1 MSTVIISF
9 INTINM
15 KKLALYYLLFLSVN
29 AFCQEGAYK
38 MDVPAIALGEKQNYQ
53 VLSFEALANDKYAIL
68 YMQELPASIV
78 GDKEF
83 RNEKY
88 DGAYEEKDGKRLV
101 SNSNRVIFL
110 VRQTLSKTAAPT
122 TDFWVVAVRELQSD
136 MKYTMYYPPSFVH
149 PIIKDGIEVN
159 YSLKNLDLI
168 KGLSPREFDA
178 LVLLGKRTYGFYT
191 YPALR
196 STSKTAD
203 LVDNIKLLKSD
214 IKQLKAALG
223 KGDIPKEEKQ
233 LFKREVLDK
242 ARLVATRLDKKDS
255 VQIKLYMSTND
266 DSHYELLKS
275 QTYFGSVMPGF
286 ATTLVYDPTLK
297 VSAAF
302 GYVQLKYK
310 DASGAKA
317 IFLALGIDNNGD
329 PQFWSV
335 DAGKNTLNSFLPWLA
350 FSNENGIYVVSRNQE
365 KMFKPIYQY
374 HLLKRDGSVTTLCPT
389 SDADLGLQKSE
400 YMYADPEKK
409 AAQSTTGNYSPTD
422 KVDFPVGIFD
432 WNKSK
437 LLFTGAKISTNNTN
451 SVVTS
456 YGDISVMR
464 IDADNKIK
472 QTYEVQQNQSSEPV
486 YPSLLGSYKDNAY
499 FLVNYHDKFMLK
511 VAADKMEAEPLEN
524 SVSRLVYIGNNDCIA
539 TNQFGNMFLT
549 KTIVGNKYTLQFF
562 PGN

>member
-1 MSTVIISF
+1 
-9 INTINM
+9 
-15 KKLALYYLLFLSVN
+15 
-29 AFCQEGAYK
+29 
-38 MDVPAIALGEKQNYQ
+38 
-53 VLSFEALANDKYAIL
+53 
-68 YMQELPASIV
+68 
-78 GDKEF
+78 
-83 RNEKY
+83 
-88 DGAYEEKDGKRLV
+88 
-101 SNSNRVIFL
+101 
-110 VRQTLSKTAAPT
+110 
-122 TDFWVVAVRELQSD
+122 

-191 YPALR
+191 YPSLR

-203 LVDNIKLLKSD
+203 LIDNIKVLKSD

-242 ARLVATRLDKKDS
+242 ASLVASRLDKKDS

-266 DSHYELLKS
+266 
-275 QTYFGSVMPGF
+275 
-286 ATTLVYDPTLK
+286 
-297 VSAAF
+297 
-302 GYVQLKYK
+302 
-310 DASGAKA
+310 
-317 IFLALGIDNNGD
+317 
-329 PQFWSV
+329 
-335 DAGKNTLNSFLPWLA
+335 
-350 FSNENGIYVVSRNQE
+350 
-365 KMFKPIYQY
+365 QY
-374 HLLKRDGSVTTLCPT
+374 HLLKRDGGVTLLCPT

-422 KVDFPVGIFD
+422 KVDLPVGIFD

-437 LLFTGAKISTNNTN
+437 LLFTGAKVSTNTPN

-472 QTYEVQQNQSSEPV
+472 QMYDIQQNQSSEPV
-486 YPSLLGSYKDNAY
+486 YPRLLGSYKDNTY
-499 FLVNYHDKFMLK
+499 FLMNYHDKFMLK
-511 VAADKMEAEPLEN
+511 VAADKMESEPLEN
-524 SVSRLVYIGNNDCIA
+524 NVSRLVYIGDNECIA
-539 TNQFGNMFLT
+539 ANQFGNMFLT